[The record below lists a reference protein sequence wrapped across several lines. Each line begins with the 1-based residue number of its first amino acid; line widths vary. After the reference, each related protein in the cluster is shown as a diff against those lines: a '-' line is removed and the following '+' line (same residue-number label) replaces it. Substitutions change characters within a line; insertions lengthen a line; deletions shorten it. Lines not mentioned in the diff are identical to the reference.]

1 MSVVKILAPVT
12 GVKGD
17 QVTLATAFEAA
28 KPFAAHVEVLFVC
41 RDPREAVPYSDM
53 PLPPGIVQDIID
65 CAEEARKKAS
75 EIARK
80 HLHAAA
86 TEFGVTVVES
96 PAPLNM
102 VTASYREAIGDLA
115 NALADAAMLSDLVV
129 IPPVVKGY
137 NGDNH
142 DALVRVLIKAGR
154 PVLLCAGKKPVQLGK
169 NIALGWDGRDA
180 AAQALVAAA
189 AILENAETI
198 ELISVGESQPENGRL
213 SEAREYLALH
223 NIRCAERVVQRGT
236 RSIADALLDTAS
248 SDGCDLLVVGGYGHS
263 RLMESVFGG
272 VTEDIISHPTLP
284 VLMVH

>member
-1 MSVVKILAPVT
+1 MSIVKILAPVT

-17 QVTLATAFEAA
+17 QITLATAFEAA
-28 KPFAAHVEVLFVC
+28 KRFAAHVEVLFVC
-41 RDPREAVPYSDM
+41 RDPREAVPHSEM
-53 PLPPGIVQDIID
+53 PLPPGIVQEIVD
-65 CAEEARKKAS
+65 CAEEQRKKAS

-102 VTASYREAIGDLA
+102 VTASYREAIGNLA
-115 NALADAAMLSDLVV
+115 NVVAEAAMFCDLVV
-129 IPPVVKGY
+129 IQPVVKGY

-154 PVLLCAGKKPVQLGK
+154 PVLLCAGKKPAQFGRNV
-169 NIALGWDGRDA
+169 ALGWNGRDA
-180 AAQALVAAA
+180 AAQALVTAAP
-189 AILENAETI
+189 ILENAEAI
-198 ELISVGESQPENGRL
+198 ELISVGELPSGNGRL
-213 SEAREYLALH
+213 SEAREYLTLH
-223 NIRCAERVVQRGT
+223 NIRCAERVVQRGSHST
-236 RSIADALLDTAS
+236 ADALLDTAS
-248 SDGCDLLVVGGYGHS
+248 GDGCDLLVVGGYGHS

>member
-1 MSVVKILAPVT
+1 MSIVKILAPVT

-17 QVTLATAFEAA
+17 HITLATAFEAA
-28 KPFAAHVEVLFVC
+28 KPFAAHVEVLFIC

-53 PLPPGIVQDIID
+53 PLPPGVVQDIVD
-65 CAEEARKKAS
+65 CAQEQRKKAS

-96 PAPLNM
+96 PAPLNT

-115 NALADAAMLSDLVV
+115 TILAEAAILSDLVV

-154 PVLLCAGKKPVQLGK
+154 PVLLCAGKKPAQLGR
-169 NIALGWDGRDA
+169 NVAIGWDGHDA
-180 AAQALVAAA
+180 AAKALVAAA
-189 AILENAETI
+189 PILENAEAI
-198 ELISVGESQPENGRL
+198 ELISVGELRSGNGRL

-223 NIRCAERVVQRGT
+223 DIRCAERFVQRN
-236 RSIADALLDTAS
+236 SHSSADALLDKAS